1 MHAPKT
7 IKRKTMHMKTN
18 SRTMAPWVAVL
29 CFGLAVE
36 ARAGDSASEPLRC
49 HDEQVSCD
57 TESSEGMPA
66 KCNRAS
72 GIVGMEVR
80 NRSDERLGRIKDVV
94 FDLNTER
101 VSYVAISTR
110 GRGLFASGQKLLA
123 VPLNALTAGADG
135 KHLVLDAEM
144 SKVKTA
150 MGFDRNHWPDV
161 NSPSW
166 GAEPFWQED
175 TIQSGLRDKSEENPE
190 DIAEPEMKMEKGEA
204 APSASPDPQALPGN
218 LAWPGW

>member
-1 MHAPKT
+1 
-7 IKRKTMHMKTN
+7 MKIN
-18 SRTMAPWVAVL
+18 SRKMATWVALL
-29 CFGLAVE
+29 CFGLAVD
-36 ARAGDSASEPLRC
+36 AKAGDPASDPLC
-49 HDEQVSCD
+49 FQDQTISCD
-57 TESSEGMPA
+57 SESSEGMPA

-110 GRGLFASGQKLLA
+110 GKGLFASGQKLLA

-144 SKVKTA
+144 SKVETA

-161 NSPSW
+161 NDPSW
-166 GAEPFWQED
+166 GAETFWQED
-175 TIQSGLRDKSEENPE
+175 TLQSGLRGKSEEK
-190 DIAEPEMKMEKGEA
+190 IAETEMKKEVGEA
-204 APSASPDPQALPGN
+204 APSASLDPQALPGN